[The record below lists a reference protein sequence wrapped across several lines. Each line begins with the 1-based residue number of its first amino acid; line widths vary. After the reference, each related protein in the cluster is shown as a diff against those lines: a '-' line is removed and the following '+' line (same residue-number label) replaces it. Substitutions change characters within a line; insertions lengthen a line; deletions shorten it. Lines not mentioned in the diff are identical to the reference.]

1 MGTFVAIRIEVATG
15 RREEIARTDFKLLGV
30 IGSGAWSGWTE
41 DWEPLTVRDLSSTQV
56 YHLRQFADLAPEE
69 YRCLNRIKSGIACP
83 RLHSLPRNLR
93 PQRTPHDRGRA

>member
-1 MGTFVAIRIEVATG
+1 MAGQDTSTLPLNPQSSKETTFKNWRDEILL
-15 RREEIARTDFKLLGV
+15 REFQ
-30 IGSGAWSGWTE
+30 
-41 DWEPLTVRDLSSTQV
+41 TVQAEAPLSSTQV